1 MKILKKITHNW
12 HIKLIAVILAFILW
26 LYVENLKE
34 REYSLSV
41 PLETRNIPADYIV
54 SNEVPISVNVVL
66 KGKESRLSLID
77 ENVIIAYVDLKHDT
91 EGGKRSIVRIDK
103 NSVPPRIS
111 IKEINPRVV
120 DISVEKMQE
129 KLVRIIPVIIEEPPD
144 GYVFQDV
151 IVSPGHVPIQGPE
164 SKMNGIDSIYTEDIG
179 IGNLTETTVK
189 EVGINLPFT
198 KISLVN
204 NEVVRVKI
212 VIIEKFVLKRIY
224 GVQVVP
230 INVGE
235 DFNAKIGDAATSV
248 LIKIPKRIERSISR
262 EKLGLYVDCVDIDE
276 PGTFPLLIHFE
287 TDIDDISLIKI
298 EPRSVD
304 VIVEI
309 KPEIK
314 PELLQDQNI
323 DTSGTGK

>member
-12 HIKLIAVILAFILW
+12 HIKLISVILAFILW

-41 PLETRNIPADYIV
+41 PIETRNIPADYIV

-77 ENVIIAYVDLKHDT
+77 ENVIIAYVDLKHDK

-120 DISVEKMQE
+120 DISVEKMQG

-151 IVSPGHVPIQGPE
+151 IVSPEHAQIQGPE

-204 NEVVRVKI
+204 DEVVSVKI
-212 VIIEKFVLKRIY
+212 VIIENLF
-224 GVQVVP
+224 
-230 INVGE
+230 
-235 DFNAKIGDAATSV
+235 
-248 LIKIPKRIERSISR
+248 
-262 EKLGLYVDCVDIDE
+262 
-276 PGTFPLLIHFE
+276 
-287 TDIDDISLIKI
+287 
-298 EPRSVD
+298 
-304 VIVEI
+304 
-309 KPEIK
+309 
-314 PELLQDQNI
+314 
-323 DTSGTGK
+323 